1 MVKKKYIVIIV
12 LLFFILSISI
22 GYAYLNS
29 NLSINGYSSIFSSRW
44 NVYWDNVEVM
54 SESVEA
60 EIPSIVNQTTVNFNI
75 LLSNPG
81 DFYEFT
87 VDAKNDGT
95 VDAMIENITK
105 TINNTT
111 TIPNYLKYEVT
122 YADGADILP
131 NHILEA
137 NSFEKVKVRV
147 EYNRDIDPEDLPT
160 SPEILNISFEINYI
174 QENENSIP
182 VRETI
187 YNISNSETM
196 IGSTLPNITTYNNYQ
211 DAINN
216 FGRPFFLKHIVSN
229 NKIISSYVGFVIND
243 SVHYIK
249 GGIYE
254 SGVDDGGSTPVF
266 LENMNIMKDA
276 FGEEN
281 CFEWTNNYYRNY
293 TCNGGDVS
301 VYAAT
306 DGYIDTGI
314 SSSCECYVHVGGGA
328 ACTC

>member
-1 MVKKKYIVIIV
+1 M
-12 LLFFILSISI
+12 
-22 GYAYLNS
+22 
-29 NLSINGYSSIFSSRW
+29 
-44 NVYWDNVEVM
+44 
-54 SESVEA
+54 
-60 EIPSIVNQTTVNFNI
+60 
-75 LLSNPG
+75 
-81 DFYEFT
+81 
-87 VDAKNDGT
+87 
-95 VDAMIENITK
+95 
-105 TINNTT
+105 
-111 TIPNYLKYEVT
+111 
-122 YADGADILP
+122 P

-293 TCNGGDVS
+293 TCNGANVS
-301 VYAAT
+301 AYAAT